1 MDTEA
6 FTLLAG
12 KQDCAIA
19 ALWFSQPRFQYS
31 ACRSSDRCAALF
43 STLPD
48 HPHVSA
54 GSEDQV
60 LAVEPGHLGQ
70 AKAGLYCDQ

>member
-6 FTLLAG
+6 FTPLAG

-43 STLPD
+43 VIMQIFP
-48 HPHVSA
+48 
-54 GSEDQV
+54 
-60 LAVEPGHLGQ
+60 
-70 AKAGLYCDQ
+70 